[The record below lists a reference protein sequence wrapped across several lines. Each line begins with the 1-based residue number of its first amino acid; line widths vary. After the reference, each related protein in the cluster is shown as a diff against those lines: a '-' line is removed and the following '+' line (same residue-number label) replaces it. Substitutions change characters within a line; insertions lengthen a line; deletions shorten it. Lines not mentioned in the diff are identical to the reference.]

1 MSLIP
6 FKNVLLQ
13 QSAYY
18 LNAESTTFLLLC
30 FLSLVKLGKYF
41 FYFTSKTIT
50 VQSLERW
57 TFKYHDAIK
66 SLSTKIETNFT
77 E

>member
-1 MSLIP
+1 MYLIEWFREVLRNMSLIP

-30 FLSLVKLGKYF
+30 FLSLRESTCETRKIF

-50 VQSLERW
+50 MPKLDIQIS
-57 TFKYHDAIK
+57 
-66 SLSTKIETNFT
+66 
-77 E
+77 